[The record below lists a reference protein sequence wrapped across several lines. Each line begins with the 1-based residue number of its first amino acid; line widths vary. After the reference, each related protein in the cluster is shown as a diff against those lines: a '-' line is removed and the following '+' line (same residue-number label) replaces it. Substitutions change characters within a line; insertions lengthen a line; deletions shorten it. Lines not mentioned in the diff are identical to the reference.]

1 MGKKRRARKMREGK
15 GGAYV
20 NEDATKITKTP
31 QYPGH
36 YPSSHLMVDNISK
49 AKKRDYKVWPLIS
62 PDETGEYKT
71 QGEKEAE
78 EKGELFKFKS
88 KRRAEKFARG
98 SWKKGRKKRMAMQ
111 DYRQRK
117 RENARKK
124 YKK

>member
-15 GGAYV
+15 GVAYV
-20 NEDATKITKTP
+20 SDDYSKITKSP
-31 QYPGH
+31 QYPNQKR
-36 YPSSHLMVDNISK
+36 STHLMVDNVPV

-71 QGEKEAE
+71 QGEKGAE

-98 SWKKGRKKRMAMQ
+98 SWKKGIDKRMAMK
-111 DYRQRK
+111 DYRQSK
-117 RENARKK
+117 REKARKK
-124 YKK
+124 HKK